1 MNILFISPNSPFESI
16 GGIERYIT
24 NLINYYKGRSE
35 CNIFIVLPKKGK
47 SYSEKQGKVTILF
60 EDALFIPKEIHLQ
73 KEITRK
79 AQLFSKVVTD
89 IIKKNNIDIICAE
102 NFLFGPPAA
111 YILLLNMVA
120 MQQKT
125 PLVLRLHSFATT
137 EL

>member
-79 AQLFSKVVTD
+79 AQLFSKVVTGL
-89 IIKKNNIDIICAE
+89 IKTEKLI
-102 NFLFGPPAA
+102 LF
-111 YILLLNMVA
+111 V
-120 MQQKT
+120 QKT
-125 PLVLRLHSFATT
+125 FSLVLPLPIFYF
-137 EL
+137 